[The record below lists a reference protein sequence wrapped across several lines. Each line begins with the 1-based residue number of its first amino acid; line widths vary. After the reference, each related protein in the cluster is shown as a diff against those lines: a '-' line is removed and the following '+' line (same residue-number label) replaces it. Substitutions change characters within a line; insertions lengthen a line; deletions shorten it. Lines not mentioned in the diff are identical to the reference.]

1 MKEYWCLFCGEDGVK
16 FKTVDELTLHMLRPH
31 RDKNGGLLIS
41 RDSDSEDVV
50 QN

>member
-1 MKEYWCLFCGEDGVK
+1 MKTYWCLFCGEDGVK
-16 FKTVDELTLHMLRPH
+16 FTSPEELFQHMKRPH
-31 RDKNGGLLIS
+31 RNISGGLLIS